1 MKVETAAMNA
11 FASAVKPG
19 AAFDVA
25 RVRADFPILKL
36 KVNGRPLVFLD
47 NAASSQMPQP
57 VMDRWVRYQSSQH
70 ANIHRA
76 VHYLSET
83 ATAEFEAARRKAQ
96 AFINAKEDREVIFTS
111 GTTDAINLVMHG
123 YGRKFI
129 GAGDEIILT
138 TLEHHSNIVPWQM
151 LAEEKG
157 AKLRVVP
164 INDRGELLL
173 DEYRKLFSPRT
184 RFVAVTHVSNA
195 LGTIT
200 PVRQI
205 IALAHE
211 HGVPVLVDGAQAA
224 PHLKVDVQDLDCD
237 FYTFSGHKLCGP
249 TGIGVL
255 YGKAALLER
264 MQPFKGGGD
273 MILTVSFEKTTYNA
287 IPHKFEAGTP
297 PIAAAIALG
306 AAIDYL
312 NAVGMDRIA
321 AHETDLLDYAT
332 DQFNRLPGVRL
343 IGTAEKKA
351 AVLSFVVDGVHPHDV
366 GTLLNEEGVAIRT
379 GHHCAQPVMQRFKVP
394 ATSRASFAFYN
405 TMAEVDALVAAVR
418 KVQKVFG

>member
-1 MKVETAAMNA
+1 MNA
-11 FASAVKPG
+11 TNAALRSEG
-19 AAFDVA
+19 ARALDVE
-25 RVRADFPILKL
+25 RLRADFPILGL
-36 KVNGRPLVFLD
+36 QVSGHPLVFLD
-47 NAASSQMPQP
+47 NAASSQMPRP
-57 VMDRWVRYQSSQH
+57 VIDRWVRYQTSQH

-83 ATAEFEAARRKAQ
+83 ATAEYEAARRTVR
-96 AFINAKEDREVIFTS
+96 AFVNAKEDREIIFTS
-111 GTTDAINLVMHG
+111 GTTDAINLVMQG

-129 GAGDEIILT
+129 AAGDEIIVT
-138 TLEHHSNIVPWQM
+138 HLEHHSNIVPWQM
-151 LAEEKG
+151 LCEEKG
-157 AKLRVVP
+157 AKLKVAP

-173 DEYRKLFSPRT
+173 EEYRGLITARTKL
-184 RFVAVTHVSNA
+184 VGVTHVSNA
-195 LGTIT
+195 LGTIN
-200 PVRQI
+200 PVREM

-224 PHLKVDVQDLDCD
+224 PHMKVDVQALDCD
-237 FYTFSGHKLCGP
+237 FYAFSGHKMCGP
-249 TGIGVL
+249 TGVGVL

-273 MILTVSFEKTTYNA
+273 MIVSVTFEKTTYNV

-297 PIAAAIALG
+297 PIGQAITLG

-312 NAVGMDRIA
+312 TAVGMDRIA

-332 DQFNRLPGVRL
+332 DQVNRLPGVRI
-343 IGTAEKKA
+343 IGTAEQKA

-366 GTLLNEEGVAIRT
+366 GTVLNDEGVAIRT
-379 GHHCAQPVMQRFKVP
+379 GHHCAQPVMQHFKIP

-405 TMAEVDALVAAVR
+405 TMAEVDALVAGIR
-418 KVQKVFG
+418 KVQKLFG